1 MSSNDK
7 SCCRNCAVL
16 KAQLEQQE
24 DAAARYLK
32 FIQSQNELIQ
42 FLSQN
47 KSTLEASS
55 PRRHFSQYAYE
66 QNYNGSDASYD
77 QGIRRARGKQI
88 QMTKD
93 CRAFIGSITS
103 DIDKDS
109 LKHCLEEAF
118 GPVDSIDIISSKA
131 CAFADFASPTAYHNA
146 VSEGAVLVN
155 GIALS
160 VERVRKP
167 KPRK

>member
-24 DAAARYLK
+24 DTAARYLK

-47 KSTLEASS
+47 KSSLETSS
-55 PRRHFSQYAYE
+55 PRRQFSQYAYE
-66 QNYNGSDASYD
+66 QNLTNYNGSDAYD
-77 QGIRRARGKQI
+77 QSIRRARGKQI

-118 GPVDSIDIISSKA
+118 GPA